1 MNSREFF
8 NLVRNQRQ
16 ASKAFSL
23 GRTAEEIKEA
33 RDNYFRLSDL
43 IDAEIERV
51 DKLMEKDNGKATN
64 DDTRE
69 SAQQGELVQG
79 D

>member
-1 MNSREFF
+1 MDKKEFF
-8 NLVRNQRQ
+8 MTVKKQR
-16 ASKAFSL
+16 AAAKEFA
-23 GRTAEEIKEA
+23 RTHSPES
-33 RDNYFRLSDL
+33 RDEYFKLSDL

-51 DKLMEKDNGKATN
+51 DKLMENKDNGKATN